1 MTTIKQINQ
10 RVIEFGHNYEHEKQ
24 RVMKTLLSCKN
35 IPQLENAKNYFKLLL
50 KKWDDVLENN
60 ATIRTL
66 VEIDEHKFY
75 KEYNSMCAQF
85 NYL

>member
-1 MTTIKQINQ
+1 MATIKEINQ

-35 IPQLENAKNYFKLLL
+35 IPQLENAENFFKVLKNKWKL
-50 KKWDDVLENN
+50 VLESN

-75 KEYNSMCAQF
+75 KEF
-85 NYL
+85 I